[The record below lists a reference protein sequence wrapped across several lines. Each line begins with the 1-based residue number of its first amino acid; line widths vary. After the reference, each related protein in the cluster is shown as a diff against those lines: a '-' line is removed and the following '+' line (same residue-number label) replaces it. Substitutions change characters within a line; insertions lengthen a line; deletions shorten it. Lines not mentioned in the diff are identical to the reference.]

1 MNIHKVHFT
10 ILLSIFF
17 GSSLCLEKP
26 KLPPSIASLDVKK
39 FIKDKHKI
47 GIAFENAL
55 VHYGTREFDI
65 STPEKR
71 NAFLLRIIHGTERR
85 EAFSYHLHYNF
96 NSYLLRAGITYD
108 WMAMVHTELLK
119 KDSITAKEFIPL
131 LQERL
136 STNLAN
142 LVSETS

>member
-26 KLPPSIASLDVKK
+26 NLPPSTASLDVKK
-39 FIKDKHKI
+39 FIADKHKI
-47 GIAFENAL
+47 GIGFENAL
-55 VHYGTREFDI
+55 VHYGATEFDI
-65 STPEKR
+65 STEQKR
-71 NAFLLRIIHGTERR
+71 NAFLLLIIHGTWRR
-85 EAFSYHLHYNF
+85 ESFGYQLHYEF

-108 WMAMVHTELLK
+108 WLATAHSQILK

-131 LQERL
+131 LQEKI
-136 STNLAN
+136 SKITIK
-142 LVSETS
+142 